1 MKGSITAKKVRTATD
16 YAKFRMDESKNY
28 FRLAKEFSRDINC
41 LRSMSMQGLD
51 ENLPKWPYDEVY
63 VPDEVIYY
71 AFTKDFPELRA
82 IIENEI
88 QLNIIHN
95 GLTDLRNMHHFLNFE
110 KISTMIRTPKLELD
124 SNVLSL
130 SSTVLGKLPQW
141 NIVVNVFNY
150 AHALSGFTFDAFSFC
165 SGYRSSDDITKLK
178 ADTGTK
184 PVRFLSL
191 AAYRKETIC
200 VPLIDLRIDDSLTI
214 GQSLEEAITLH
225 RERSNR
231 KASLM
236 GLNDASDEAIEE
248 YKNIALL
255 MLTYLIFVLNN
266 LDKLKKTNGKSA
278 TLKPN
283 PVASVPLSKDSP
295 ILLTPNLEG
304 KTILKIE

>member
-1 MKGSITAKKVRTATD
+1 MNGSIAAKKVRTATD
-16 YAKFRMDESKNY
+16 YAKLRIDRSKNY

-63 VPDEVIYY
+63 VPDELIYY
-71 AFTKDFPELRA
+71 AFTKDIPVQSDL
-82 IIENEI
+82 IHNEI
-88 QLNIIHN
+88 KLKAIRNSQDQL
-95 GLTDLRNMHHFLNFE
+95 RKMHHFLNFE
-110 KISTMIRTPKLELD
+110 KLSTMIRTPKLELD

-150 AHALSGFTFDAFSFC
+150 AHAFGGFTLGAFSFC
-165 SGYRSSDDITKLK
+165 NGYRSSDDITKLN
-178 ADTGTK
+178 ADTDAK
-184 PVRFLSL
+184 PFRFLSL
-191 AAYRKETIC
+191 AAFTDEVLC

-214 GQSLEEAITLH
+214 GQSLEEAVKLH
-225 RERSNR
+225 TERTNR
-231 KASLM
+231 TARLL
-236 GLNDASDEAIEE
+236 GLNDVSDEVNEVFKNLAI
-248 YKNIALL
+248 L

-278 TLKPN
+278 NLKPN